1 MGYRSF
7 SEPTPSKATRV
18 EMTITESE
26 INECV
31 KRAEGIAS
39 AKPLNGHN
47 YTNDDVR
54 RLAEDANY
62 IVIWL
67 RRIQRRRG

>member
-1 MGYRSF
+1 
-7 SEPTPSKATRV
+7 
-18 EMTITESE
+18 MTITESE
-26 INECV
+26 LNECV